1 MIIFCLLPLLLLAD
15 ELTEKEN
22 IPGFLAE
29 QSILMLNGNDP
40 VLLQINAEEFTQQT
54 TWLLKEEL
62 LKREFTITED
72 LHVESEM
79 LKIDYQIE
87 RNIRKVK
94 KFIFTGKQY
103 TMIHRFSIQTTES
116 SGKIND
122 FRTLEYVTADSKA
135 GKMMNWYDPIM
146 ISTIIGGLI
155 YLFYYGNN

>member
-1 MIIFCLLPLLLLAD
+1 LAD
-15 ELTEKEN
+15 DLADKEN

-29 QSILMLNGNDP
+29 QSILMLEGNEP
-40 VLLQINAEEFTQQT
+40 VLLQINAGEFTQQT

-72 LHVESEM
+72 LHDESEI
-79 LKIDYQIE
+79 LKIEYQFE

-103 TMIHRFSIQTTES
+103 TVIHRFSIQTTDA

-122 FRTLEYVTADSKA
+122 FRTVEYVTTDSEAEKV
-135 GKMMNWYDPIM
+135 MNWYDPIM
-146 ISTIIGGLI
+146 VTTVIGGLI
-155 YLFYYGNN
+155 YLIYYGNN